1 MLMSIQKIYRKY
13 GKRALA
19 SILVIL
25 LSVQTPLLSYA
36 DTNDFEISSC
46 DDVAERPVWDDS
58 YSVDDSNE
66 FDSSIFELGANK
78 ISNLSNRELEPLSQN
93 EIDYIFEHVNDSSE
107 INMPVIDVAD
117 HDNEISTQSVVAVTA
132 SVAALILIML
142 AGYSSAVSANQ
153 PAGNLDYYIRSYAED
168 DSFNELISYIKNNVA
183 YSVRL
188 NAAMVKT
195 LISKLD
201 NCAKGNGY
209 SLTLTDED
217 KQVLAYALKNRGLL
231 TFLDPENVNVKAIDG
246 YQYYYIYTD
255 TKEYMKPYYVYV
267 LYTPDSVAFAQKNTS
282 YSSLSNQFQF
292 YKYNALLA
300 SDFKYEPMKYYIG
313 KYMLSSATGLYEF
326 DSGVA
331 YTGSGK
337 SGIAKFGDYNYTCF
351 PFTVTGDL
359 SGSSKED
366 KFQNYFTVKS
376 ALLLDIAYCG
386 RVVSGSA
393 LMNLENVSSTKDI
406 SEYTSM
412 PKNFYGQVTG
422 LNKAAGIVLSD
433 STTKPGAGT
442 GTDTVTK
449 QYSRLF
455 YVLRALADKY
465 KISITSAQFNEFI
478 ASFYKKYINGTSAEA
493 PDQSK
498 EIMDKFVVINGG
510 KTPNDNNDDN
520 KYDLKKRL
528 VDGFFSFCITAGLIT
543 SAPDYSKDT
552 NVKSNVSID
561 NSDDSLTGGG
571 TNPGGGT
578 NTGGNTS
585 TGSSTDLSGVLEYLK
600 NILFIL
606 GVLNAWQNPLSLID
620 TLVSKLGLENIV
632 TAINNI
638 GDNVASAL
646 GLNDLFDSLEL
657 PTYFND
663 LFDILNSWN
672 FANMFSG
679 QTNSLL
685 TPLNNIEY
693 GINTFWNQFIE
704 NFNSIGF
711 KDLLTNILRI
721 IEDLP
726 GKLVLGFAS
735 SELFS
740 GIGTNIANMPL
751 YLANLL
757 GLGTTTLPD
766 LFNNVVESIKAIP
779 GEIGK
784 IIPPSSGN
792 DNVDD
797 GESINDSGFKN
808 FLNLFMLTLLIIV
821 LLIILFMNCLR
832 FIVLVF
838 NIPASTALMP
848 VDMLKGIEFMKNLQL
863 PLFGV
868 SLYSLLLSCAYF
880 VIFMTIIMTIRRKID
895 KLHI

>member
-1 MLMSIQKIYRKY
+1 MSIQKIYRKY
-13 GKRALA
+13 GKRTLA
-19 SILVIL
+19 SILAIL

-36 DTNDFEISSC
+36 DTNDFEISSY

-58 YSVDDSNE
+58 YSMDDTEE
-66 FDSSIFELGANK
+66 FDSSIIGAGANR
-78 ISNLSNRELEPLSQN
+78 IEDINDLELEPLSN
-93 EIDYIFEHVNDSSE
+93 EQIEYLMEHENDEIKIPQIATSSNTDPLNHDDE
-107 INMPVIDVAD
+107 IEPQIAV
-117 HDNEISTQSVVAVTA
+117 EVTA
-132 SVAALILIML
+132 AAIACVAIMAYAGMSALSYKGGQTIVDKIKEVSEASDSETFKFDYFVGSSVKTAFFTAALAKQFLDKL
-142 AGYSSAVSANQ
+142 NNSSGKS
-153 PAGNLDYYIRSYAED
+153 I
-168 DSFNELISYIKNNVA
+168 
-183 YSVRL
+183 
-188 NAAMVKT
+188 
-195 LISKLD
+195 
-201 NCAKGNGY
+201 
-209 SLTLTDED
+209 TLTNSD
-217 KQVLAYALKNRGLL
+217 KEILFYAFTYGRNYNDYLIAPVNPK
-231 TFLDPENVNVKAIDG
+231 NVNVHPVDG
-246 YQYYYIYTD
+246 YKYYYILADGVRFTSASI
-255 TKEYMKPYYVYV
+255 YV
-267 LYTPDSVAFAQKNTS
+267 LYTINPVAFATYKYKS
-282 YSSLSNQFQF
+282 PYMRSQF
-292 YKYNALLA
+292 YFYNALLKDQTYPYSESSYYVGTYKL
-300 SDFKYEPMKYYIG
+300 SD
-313 KYMLSSATGLYEF
+313 ATGLYEF
-326 DSGVA
+326 SSGLKYDPSKESFRSNDRTVSSCMPFPVFYSDSNDSEFPTFENYFTIGSPLILGLSRGMKMTNTDSLFGISNVDCSNVSDYIGSKKNIFGLTSA
-331 YTGSGK
+331 LNPGAGLITDTGNTGSGN
-337 SGIAKFGDYNYTCF
+337 ADAY
-351 PFTVTGDL
+351 
-359 SGSSKED
+359 
-366 KFQNYFTVKS
+366 S
-376 ALLLDIAYCG
+376 A
-386 RVVSGSA
+386 
-393 LMNLENVSSTKDI
+393 
-406 SEYTSM
+406 
-412 PKNFYGQVTG
+412 
-422 LNKAAGIVLSD
+422 
-433 STTKPGAGT
+433 
-442 GTDTVTK
+442 TK

-478 ASFYKKYINGTSAEA
+478 ASFYKKCINGTSAET

-520 KYDLKKRL
+520 KYNLKKRL

-561 NSDDSLTGGG
+561 NSDDSSTGGG

-600 NILFIL
+600 NILSIL

-638 GDNVASAL
+638 GNNVASAL
-646 GLNDLFDSLEL
+646 GLDDLFDSLEL
-657 PTYFND
+657 PTHFND

-685 TPLNNIEY
+685 DPLNNIEY
-693 GINTFWNQFIE
+693 GINTFWNQFIK

-711 KDLLTNILRI
+711 KDLLTNISRI

-757 GLGTTTLPD
+757 GLGTTTLPN

-792 DNVDD
+792 DNVND

-848 VDMLKGIEFMKNLQL
+848 ADMLKGIEFMKNLQL

-880 VIFMTIIMTIRRKID
+880 VIFMTIIMAIRRKID

>member
-1 MLMSIQKIYRKY
+1 MSIQKIYKKY
-13 GKRALA
+13 GKRTLA
-19 SILVIL
+19 SILAIL

-36 DTNDFEISSC
+36 DTNELEISSY
-46 DDVAERPVWDDS
+46 DDVTERPVWDDS
-58 YSVDDSNE
+58 YSMDDAE
-66 FDSSIFELGANK
+66 ELDSSIIGAGANR
-78 ISNLSNRELEPLSQN
+78 IEDINDLELEPLSN
-93 EIDYIFEHVNDSSE
+93 EQIEYLMEHENDEIEIPQIATSSNSDPLNHDDEIEPQIAVEVTAAAIACVAIMAYAGMSALSYSDGQYIADKIKKYSESSDSTTFTFDYFVGSSVKTAVFTAALAKQFLDKLNNSSGKSITLTNSDKEILAYTLSHERNSTYTSITHVN
-107 INMPVIDVAD
+107 P
-117 HDNEISTQSVVAVTA
+117 
-132 SVAALILIML
+132 
-142 AGYSSAVSANQ
+142 
-153 PAGNLDYYIRSYAED
+153 
-168 DSFNELISYIKNNVA
+168 K
-183 YSVRL
+183 
-188 NAAMVKT
+188 
-195 LISKLD
+195 
-201 NCAKGNGY
+201 
-209 SLTLTDED
+209 
-217 KQVLAYALKNRGLL
+217 
-231 TFLDPENVNVKAIDG
+231 NVNVHSVDG
-246 YQYYYIYTD
+246 YKYYYILADKVTFTSAD
-255 TKEYMKPYYVYV
+255 IYV
-267 LYTPDSVAFAQKNTS
+267 LYTIEPVAFDCYY
-282 YSSLSNQFQF
+282 YSSRIKNEF
-292 YKYNALLA
+292 YFYNALLKDQTYPYSKSSYYVGTYKL
-300 SDFKYEPMKYYIG
+300 SD
-313 KYMLSSATGLYEF
+313 ATGLYEF
-326 DSGVA
+326 SSGLKYDPSKDMFGTSNFTAMSCMPFPVFHKNSSNSEFPTFENYFTIGSPLILDLSLTQKMTNTDSLFGLSSVNCSNVSDYIGSKKNTFGLTSA
-331 YTGSGK
+331 LNPGAGLITDTSNTGSGNTD
-337 SGIAKFGDYNYTCF
+337 AY
-351 PFTVTGDL
+351 
-359 SGSSKED
+359 
-366 KFQNYFTVKS
+366 S
-376 ALLLDIAYCG
+376 A
-386 RVVSGSA
+386 
-393 LMNLENVSSTKDI
+393 
-406 SEYTSM
+406 
-412 PKNFYGQVTG
+412 
-422 LNKAAGIVLSD
+422 
-433 STTKPGAGT
+433 
-442 GTDTVTK
+442 TK

-465 KISITSAQFNEFI
+465 NISITSAQFNEFI

-493 PDQSK
+493 QDQSK

-520 KYDLKKRL
+520 KYNLKKRL

-552 NVKSNVSID
+552 SVKSNVSID
-561 NSDDSLTGGG
+561 NSDDSSTGGS

-600 NILFIL
+600 NILSIL

-632 TAINNI
+632 SAINNI

-646 GLNDLFDSLEL
+646 GLDDLFDSLEL

-672 FANMFSG
+672 FANMFSS

-685 TPLNNIEY
+685 ASLNNIEH
-693 GINTFWNQFIE
+693 GIDTFWNQFIE
-704 NFNSIGF
+704 DFNSIGF
-711 KDLLTNILRI
+711 KDLLTNISRI

-792 DNVDD
+792 DNVDG
-797 GESINDSGFKN
+797 GENVNDSGFKN

-838 NIPASTALMP
+838 NIPASTTLMP
-848 VDMLKGIEFMKNLQL
+848 ADMLKGIEYMKNLQL

>member
-1 MLMSIQKIYRKY
+1 MSIQKIYRKY

-19 SILVIL
+19 SILAIL

-36 DTNDFEISSC
+36 DTSDFEISSY
-46 DDVAERPVWDDS
+46 DDVVERPVWDDS
-58 YSVDDSNE
+58 DAVDYNS
-66 FDSSIFELGANK
+66 FDE
-78 ISNLSNRELEPLSQN
+78 ISKRELVSLSQE
-93 EIDYIFEHVNDSSE
+93 EIDYIMEHDGEFDPESPLVDDLSE
-107 INMPVIDVAD
+107 NSDALAG
-117 HDNEISTQSVVAVTA
+117 DNEISAQSVVAIGAGVTA
-132 SVAALILIML
+132 LIIFLLSALSSAEVVQNGNANTLYDSLTSLSKKDSDWFEYFYYRYAGVVYSVKITAAKAKSLLDKLDKSLSSDGKTCSVALTTEDKEVL
-142 AGYSSAVSANQ
+142 
-153 PAGNLDYYIRSYAED
+153 SYALD
-168 DSFNELISYIKNNVA
+168 KKQLITSLDSKSVNIKSMDGFN
-183 YSVRL
+183 
-188 NAAMVKT
+188 
-195 LISKLD
+195 
-201 NCAKGNGY
+201 
-209 SLTLTDED
+209 
-217 KQVLAYALKNRGLL
+217 
-231 TFLDPENVNVKAIDG
+231 
-246 YQYYYIYTD
+246 YYYVLSCGFDYDMTSKTVKILCTPNKVDLSDRIYT
-255 TKEYMKPYYVYV
+255 
-267 LYTPDSVAFAQKNTS
+267 
-282 YSSLSNQFQF
+282 SSSNFQSRF
-292 YKYNALLA
+292 LFYNALLA
-300 SDFKYEPMKYYIG
+300 DQSNPYSSMKYRIATY
-313 KYMLSSATGLYEF
+313 KLSSATGLFE
-326 DSGVA
+326 
-331 YTGSGK
+331 YTGNYYEYLGTSNGNRYDLEQFGVSELRSLPFPVVGK
-337 SGIAKFGDYNYTCF
+337 KGATNF
-351 PFTVTGDL
+351 L
-359 SGSSKED
+359 
-366 KFQNYFTVKS
+366 NYFEVKS
-376 ALLLDIAYCG
+376 ALILDESLKGKITSIDSVMGLKSIYYKG
-386 RVVSGSA
+386 
-393 LMNLENVSSTKDI
+393 DI
-406 SEYTSM
+406 SDVLNTE
-412 PKNFYGQVTG
+412 KNFFGQVTALSPG
-422 LNKAAGIVLSD
+422 AGSVLSD

-442 GTDTVTK
+442 GTDTATK

-520 KYDLKKRL
+520 KYNLKKRL

-600 NILFIL
+600 NILSIL

-711 KDLLTNILRI
+711 KDLLTNISRI

-808 FLNLFMLTLLIIV
+808 FLNLFMLTLLIIA

-848 VDMLKGIEFMKNLQL
+848 ADMLKGIEFMKNLQL

>member
-1 MLMSIQKIYRKY
+1 M
-13 GKRALA
+13 
-19 SILVIL
+19 
-25 LSVQTPLLSYA
+25 SYA
-36 DTNDFEISSC
+36 DTNDFEISSY

-58 YSVDDSNE
+58 YSMDDTEE
-66 FDSSIFELGANK
+66 FDSSIIGAGANR
-78 ISNLSNRELEPLSQN
+78 IEDIDDLELEPLSN
-93 EIDYIFEHVNDSSE
+93 EQIEYLMEHENDEIKIPQIATSSNADFLNHDDE
-107 INMPVIDVAD
+107 IEPQIA
-117 HDNEISTQSVVAVTA
+117 
-132 SVAALILIML
+132 VAATAAAIACVAIMAY
-142 AGYSSAVSANQ
+142 AGMSALTYKGGQTIVDKIKEVSEASDSETFKF
-153 PAGNLDYYIRSYAED
+153 DYFVGS
-168 DSFNELISYIKNNVA
+168 N
-183 YSVRL
+183 
-188 NAAMVKT
+188 VKT
-195 LISKLD
+195 AFFTAALAKQFLDKL
-201 NCAKGNGY
+201 NNSSGK
-209 SLTLTDED
+209 SITLTNSD
-217 KQVLAYALKNRGLL
+217 KEILFYAFTYGRTYNDYLITLVNPK
-231 TFLDPENVNVKAIDG
+231 NVNIHPVDG
-246 YQYYYIYTD
+246 YKYYYILVDNVRFTSS
-255 TKEYMKPYYVYV
+255 TVYV
-267 LYTPDSVAFAQKNTS
+267 LYTTNPVAFATYKYANS
-282 YSSLSNQFQF
+282 RIRNKF
-292 YKYNALLA
+292 YFYNALLKDQTYPYSESSYYVGTYDL
-300 SDFKYEPMKYYIG
+300 SD
-313 KYMLSSATGLYEF
+313 STGLYEF
-326 DSGVA
+326 SSGLKYDPSKESFGAHDWTAISCMPFPVFHSDSNDSKFPTFENYFTIGSPLILDLSIKERMTNTDSLFGLGSVDCSNVSDYIGSKKNTFGLTSA
-331 YTGSGK
+331 LNPGAGLITDTGNTGSG
-337 SGIAKFGDYNYTCF
+337 
-351 PFTVTGDL
+351 
-359 SGSSKED
+359 
-366 KFQNYFTVKS
+366 S
-376 ALLLDIAYCG
+376 ADAY
-386 RVVSGSA
+386 SA
-393 LMNLENVSSTKDI
+393 
-406 SEYTSM
+406 
-412 PKNFYGQVTG
+412 
-422 LNKAAGIVLSD
+422 
-433 STTKPGAGT
+433 
-442 GTDTVTK
+442 TK

-520 KYDLKKRL
+520 KYNLKKRL

-552 NVKSNVSID
+552 SVKSNVSID
-561 NSDDSLTGGG
+561 NSDDSSTGGG

-600 NILFIL
+600 NILSIL
-606 GVLNAWQNPLSLID
+606 GILNAWQNPLSLID

-638 GDNVASAL
+638 GNNVASEL
-646 GLNDLFDSLEL
+646 GLDDLFDSLEL

-685 TPLNNIEY
+685 APLNNIEY

-711 KDLLTNILRI
+711 KDLLTNISRI

-848 VDMLKGIEFMKNLQL
+848 ADMLKGIEFMKNLQL

>member
-1 MLMSIQKIYRKY
+1 M
-13 GKRALA
+13 
-19 SILVIL
+19 
-25 LSVQTPLLSYA
+25 
-36 DTNDFEISSC
+36 
-46 DDVAERPVWDDS
+46 
-58 YSVDDSNE
+58 
-66 FDSSIFELGANK
+66 
-78 ISNLSNRELEPLSQN
+78 
-93 EIDYIFEHVNDSSE
+93 
-107 INMPVIDVAD
+107 
-117 HDNEISTQSVVAVTA
+117 
-132 SVAALILIML
+132 
-142 AGYSSAVSANQ
+142 
-153 PAGNLDYYIRSYAED
+153 
-168 DSFNELISYIKNNVA
+168 
-183 YSVRL
+183 
-188 NAAMVKT
+188 
-195 LISKLD
+195 
-201 NCAKGNGY
+201 
-209 SLTLTDED
+209 
-217 KQVLAYALKNRGLL
+217 
-231 TFLDPENVNVKAIDG
+231 
-246 YQYYYIYTD
+246 
-255 TKEYMKPYYVYV
+255 
-267 LYTPDSVAFAQKNTS
+267 
-282 YSSLSNQFQF
+282 
-292 YKYNALLA
+292 
-300 SDFKYEPMKYYIG
+300 
-313 KYMLSSATGLYEF
+313 
-326 DSGVA
+326 
-331 YTGSGK
+331 
-337 SGIAKFGDYNYTCF
+337 
-351 PFTVTGDL
+351 
-359 SGSSKED
+359 
-366 KFQNYFTVKS
+366 
-376 ALLLDIAYCG
+376 
-386 RVVSGSA
+386 
-393 LMNLENVSSTKDI
+393 
-406 SEYTSM
+406 
-412 PKNFYGQVTG
+412 
-422 LNKAAGIVLSD
+422 
-433 STTKPGAGT
+433 
-442 GTDTVTK
+442 
-449 QYSRLF
+449 
-455 YVLRALADKY
+455 
-465 KISITSAQFNEFI
+465 
-478 ASFYKKYINGTSAEA
+478 
-493 PDQSK
+493 
-498 EIMDKFVVINGG
+498 
-510 KTPNDNNDDN
+510 
-520 KYDLKKRL
+520 KKRL

-561 NSDDSLTGGG
+561 NSDDSSTGGG

-600 NILFIL
+600 NILSIL

-638 GDNVASAL
+638 GNNVASAL
-646 GLNDLFDSLEL
+646 GLDDLFDSLEL
-657 PTYFND
+657 PTHFND

-685 TPLNNIEY
+685 DPLNNIEY

-711 KDLLTNILRI
+711 KDLLTNISRI

-757 GLGTTTLPD
+757 GLGTTTLPN

-848 VDMLKGIEFMKNLQL
+848 ADMLKGIEFMKNLQL

>member
-1 MLMSIQKIYRKY
+1 MSIQKIYRKY
-13 GKRALA
+13 GKRTLA
-19 SILVIL
+19 SILAIL

-36 DTNDFEISSC
+36 DTSDFEISSY
-46 DDVAERPVWDDS
+46 DDFADRPVWDDS
-58 YSVDDSNE
+58 NTVDYNS
-66 FDSSIFELGANK
+66 FDELSK
-78 ISNLSNRELEPLSQN
+78 RELVPLSQE
-93 EIDYIFEHVNDSSE
+93 EIDYIMEHDGEFNPESPLVDDSSE
-107 INMPVIDVAD
+107 NNDALAG
-117 HDNEISTQSVVAVTA
+117 DNEISVQSAVAIGAGVTA
-132 SVAALILIML
+132 LIIFLLSALSSAEVAQNGNANTLYDSLTSLSQKNSDWFEYFYYRYAGVVYSVKITADKAKSLLGKLDKSLSSDGKTCSVALTTEDKEVL
-142 AGYSSAVSANQ
+142 
-153 PAGNLDYYIRSYAED
+153 SYALDKEK
-168 DSFNELISYIKNNVA
+168 LITS
-183 YSVRL
+183 
-188 NAAMVKT
+188 
-195 LISKLD
+195 
-201 NCAKGNGY
+201 
-209 SLTLTDED
+209 
-217 KQVLAYALKNRGLL
+217 
-231 TFLDPENVNVKAIDG
+231 LDPKSVKIESMDG
-246 YQYYYIYTD
+246 FNYYYILSCGFDYNMTSS
-255 TKEYMKPYYVYV
+255 TVRV
-267 LYTPDSVAFAQKNTS
+267 LCTPNKVDLSDRIYTS
-282 YSSLSNQFQF
+282 YSDFKSRFLF
-292 YKYNALLA
+292 YNALLA
-300 SDFKYEPMKYYIG
+300 DQSNPYSSMKYRIAIY
-313 KYMLSSATGLYEF
+313 KLSSATGLFE
-326 DSGVA
+326 
-331 YTGSGK
+331 YTGDYYEYTATSNGNRYDLNQFGTSELRSLPFPVVGK
-337 SGIAKFGDYNYTCF
+337 KGATNF
-351 PFTVTGDL
+351 L
-359 SGSSKED
+359 
-366 KFQNYFTVKS
+366 NYFEVKS
-376 ALLLDIAYCG
+376 ALILDESLKGKITSIDSVMGLKSIYYKG
-386 RVVSGSA
+386 
-393 LMNLENVSSTKDI
+393 DI
-406 SEYTSM
+406 SDVLSTE
-412 PKNFYGQVTG
+412 KNYFGQVTALSPG
-422 LNKAAGIVLSD
+422 AGSVLSD

-442 GTDTVTK
+442 GTDTATK

-520 KYDLKKRL
+520 KYNLKKRL

-561 NSDDSLTGGG
+561 NSDDSSTGGG

-585 TGSSTDLSGVLEYLK
+585 TGSSSDLSGVLEYLK
-600 NILFIL
+600 NILSIL

-632 TAINNI
+632 CAINNI

-646 GLNDLFDSLEL
+646 GLDDLFNSLEL

-685 TPLNNIEY
+685 APLNNIEY
-693 GINTFWNQFIE
+693 GINTFWNQYIE

-711 KDLLTNILRI
+711 KDLLTNISRI

-757 GLGTTTLPD
+757 GLGTTTLLD
-766 LFNNVVESIKAIP
+766 LFNNVVESIEAIP

-797 GESINDSGFKN
+797 GENNNDSGFKN

-838 NIPASTALMP
+838 NIPASTTLMHA
-848 VDMLKGIEFMKNLQL
+848 DMLKGIEFMKNLQL

>member
-1 MLMSIQKIYRKY
+1 MSIQKIYRKY

-19 SILVIL
+19 SILAIL

-36 DTNDFEISSC
+36 DTSDFEISSY
-46 DDVAERPVWDDS
+46 DDFADRPVWDDS
-58 YSVDDSNE
+58 DTVDYNS
-66 FDSSIFELGANK
+66 FDELSK
-78 ISNLSNRELEPLSQN
+78 RELVPLSQE
-93 EIDYIFEHVNDSSE
+93 EIDYIMEHDGEFNPESPLVDDSSE
-107 INMPVIDVAD
+107 NNDALAG
-117 HDNEISTQSVVAVTA
+117 DNEISVQSAVAIGAGVTA
-132 SVAALILIML
+132 LIIFLLSALSSAEVAQNGNANTLYDSLTSLSQKNSDWFEYFYYRYAGVVYSVKITADKAKSLLGKLDKSLSSDGKTCSVALTTEDKEVL
-142 AGYSSAVSANQ
+142 
-153 PAGNLDYYIRSYAED
+153 SYALDKEK
-168 DSFNELISYIKNNVA
+168 LITS
-183 YSVRL
+183 
-188 NAAMVKT
+188 
-195 LISKLD
+195 
-201 NCAKGNGY
+201 
-209 SLTLTDED
+209 
-217 KQVLAYALKNRGLL
+217 
-231 TFLDPENVNVKAIDG
+231 LDPKSVKIESMDG
-246 YQYYYIYTD
+246 FNYYYILSCGFDYNMTSS
-255 TKEYMKPYYVYV
+255 TVRV
-267 LYTPDSVAFAQKNTS
+267 LCTPNKVDLSDRIYTS
-282 YSSLSNQFQF
+282 YSDFKSRFLF
-292 YKYNALLA
+292 YNALLA
-300 SDFKYEPMKYYIG
+300 DQSNPYSSMKYRIAIY
-313 KYMLSSATGLYEF
+313 KLSSATGLFE
-326 DSGVA
+326 
-331 YTGSGK
+331 YTGDYYEYTATSNGNRYDLNQFGTSELRSLPFPVVGK
-337 SGIAKFGDYNYTCF
+337 KGATNF
-351 PFTVTGDL
+351 L
-359 SGSSKED
+359 
-366 KFQNYFTVKS
+366 NYFEVKS
-376 ALLLDIAYCG
+376 ALILDESLKGKITSIDSVMGLKSIYYKG
-386 RVVSGSA
+386 
-393 LMNLENVSSTKDI
+393 DI
-406 SEYTSM
+406 SDVLSTE
-412 PKNFYGQVTG
+412 KNYFGQVTALSPG
-422 LNKAAGIVLSD
+422 AGSVLSD

-442 GTDTVTK
+442 GTDTATK

-520 KYDLKKRL
+520 KYNLKKRL

-561 NSDDSLTGGG
+561 NSDDSSTGGG

-585 TGSSTDLSGVLEYLK
+585 TGSSSDLSGVLEYLK
-600 NILFIL
+600 NILSIL

-632 TAINNI
+632 SAINNI
-638 GDNVASAL
+638 GDSVASAL
-646 GLNDLFDSLEL
+646 GLDDLFNSLEL

-685 TPLNNIEY
+685 APLNNIEY
-693 GINTFWNQFIE
+693 GINTFWNQYIE

-711 KDLLTNILRI
+711 KDLLTNISRI

-757 GLGTTTLPD
+757 GLGTTTLLD
-766 LFNNVVESIKAIP
+766 LFNNVVESIEAIP

-797 GESINDSGFKN
+797 GENNNDSGFKN

-838 NIPASTALMP
+838 NIPASTTLMHA
-848 VDMLKGIEFMKNLQL
+848 DMLKGIEFMKNLQL

>member
-1 MLMSIQKIYRKY
+1 MNMRKFYKKY
-13 GKRALA
+13 GKRTLA
-19 SILVIL
+19 AFLSVL
-25 LSVQTPLLSYA
+25 LLVQTPLLSYA
-36 DTNDFEISSC
+36 DNIDNAISSY

-58 YSVDDSNE
+58 YSMDDTEE
-66 FDSSIFELGANK
+66 FDSSIIGAGANR
-78 ISNLSNRELEPLSQN
+78 IEDINDLELEPLSN
-93 EIDYIFEHVNDSSE
+93 EQIEYLMEHENDEIAIPQIATSSNADPLNHDDE
-107 INMPVIDVAD
+107 IEPQIA
-117 HDNEISTQSVVAVTA
+117 VAVTTAAIACVAIMAYAGMSALTYKYGQTIVDKIKKVSEA
-132 SVAALILIML
+132 SDSETFKFDYFVGSSVKTAFFTAALAKQFLDKL
-142 AGYSSAVSANQ
+142 NNSSGKS
-153 PAGNLDYYIRSYAED
+153 I
-168 DSFNELISYIKNNVA
+168 
-183 YSVRL
+183 
-188 NAAMVKT
+188 
-195 LISKLD
+195 
-201 NCAKGNGY
+201 
-209 SLTLTDED
+209 TLTNSD
-217 KQVLAYALKNRGLL
+217 KEILFYAFTYGRTYNDYLITPVNPK
-231 TFLDPENVNVKAIDG
+231 NVNIHPVDG
-246 YQYYYIYTD
+246 YKYYYILVDNVRFTSS
-255 TKEYMKPYYVYV
+255 TVYV
-267 LYTPDSVAFAQKNTS
+267 LYTTNPVAFATYKIANS
-282 YSSLSNQFQF
+282 RIRNKF
-292 YKYNALLA
+292 YFYNALLKDQTYPYSESSYYVGTYDL
-300 SDFKYEPMKYYIG
+300 SD
-313 KYMLSSATGLYEF
+313 ATGLYEF
-326 DSGVA
+326 SSGLKYDPSKESFGAYDWTAISCMPFPVFHSDSNDSKFPTFENYFTIGSPLILDLSIKERMTNTDSLFGLGSVDCSNVSDYIGSKKNTFGLTSA
-331 YTGSGK
+331 LNPGAGLITDTGNTGSGN
-337 SGIAKFGDYNYTCF
+337 ADAY
-351 PFTVTGDL
+351 
-359 SGSSKED
+359 
-366 KFQNYFTVKS
+366 S
-376 ALLLDIAYCG
+376 A
-386 RVVSGSA
+386 
-393 LMNLENVSSTKDI
+393 
-406 SEYTSM
+406 
-412 PKNFYGQVTG
+412 
-422 LNKAAGIVLSD
+422 
-433 STTKPGAGT
+433 
-442 GTDTVTK
+442 TK

-520 KYDLKKRL
+520 KYNLKKRL

-561 NSDDSLTGGG
+561 NSDDSSTGGG

-600 NILFIL
+600 NILSIL

-638 GDNVASAL
+638 GNNVASAL
-646 GLNDLFDSLEL
+646 GLDDLFDSLEL
-657 PTYFND
+657 PTHFND

-685 TPLNNIEY
+685 DPLNNIEY

-711 KDLLTNILRI
+711 KDLLTNISRI

-757 GLGTTTLPD
+757 GLGTTTLPN

-848 VDMLKGIEFMKNLQL
+848 ADMLKGIEFMKNLQL

>member
-1 MLMSIQKIYRKY
+1 MSIQKIYRKY
-13 GKRALA
+13 GKRTLA
-19 SILVIL
+19 SILAIL

-36 DTNDFEISSC
+36 DTNDFEISSY

-188 NAAMVKT
+188 NVAMVKT

-292 YKYNALLA
+292 YKYNPLLA

-351 PFTVTGDL
+351 PFTVTSDL

-422 LNKAAGIVLSD
+422 LNKAAGIVNPDATD
-433 STTKPGAGT
+433 SGTTTKPGTDSGGGSGST
-442 GTDTVTK
+442 TTDTENTGILK
-449 QYSRLF
+449 QL
-455 YVLRALADKY
+455 L
-465 KISITSAQFNEFI
+465 T
-478 ASFYKKYINGTSAEA
+478 
-493 PDQSK
+493 
-498 EIMDKFVVINGG
+498 
-510 KTPNDNNDDN
+510 
-520 KYDLKKRL
+520 
-528 VDGFFSFCITAGLIT
+528 LIT
-543 SAPDYSKDT
+543 SMESALKALSIGSIGALLTVDFINALAKSSFISGITTLLSSISTGVNNIANWDIDNWAEYSASILASLK
-552 NVKSNVSID
+552 SID
-561 NSDDSLTGGG
+561 NIETLI
-571 TNPGGGT
+571 
-578 NTGGNTS
+578 GNIADFTM
-585 TGSSTDLSGVLEYLK
+585 DNFPDVLESSLSSLGFADIVNMANVLK
-600 NILFIL
+600 IWN
-606 GVLNAWQNPLSLID
+606 ID
-620 TLVSKLGLENIV
+620 TVGETIVASINNALSKLGLATIPKDIV
-632 TAINNI
+632 SFKESVDSKLIESTDLLTAIKNALGSLTVSPDLSGLSDI
-638 GDNVASAL
+638 LKNVLTAL
-646 GLNDLFDSLEL
+646 GLGF
-657 PTYFND
+657 
-663 LFDILNSWN
+663 
-672 FANMFSG
+672 
-679 QTNSLL
+679 LL
-685 TPLNNIEY
+685 
-693 GINTFWNQFIE
+693 GAV
-704 NFNSIGF
+704 
-711 KDLLTNILRI
+711 TNIGEIVKGMSFVDI
-721 IEDLP
+721 I
-726 GKLVLGFAS
+726 A
-735 SELFS
+735 
-740 GIGTNIANMPL
+740 A
-751 YLANLL
+751 
-757 GLGTTTLPD
+757 
-766 LFNNVVESIKAIP
+766 IKALPASIAAEIAKVIP
-779 GEIGK
+779 SQGD
-784 IIPPSSGN
+784 S
-792 DNVDD
+792 DN
-797 GESINDSGFKN
+797 ENQNDSGFSN
-808 FLNLFMLTLLIIV
+808 FLNLFMITLLILVI
-821 LLIILFMNCLR
+821 LIILFINCLR

-838 NIPASTALMP
+838 NIPASTTLLP
-848 VDMLKGIEFMKNLQL
+848 DDILTGIQYLKDLQL

-868 SLYSLLLSCAYF
+868 SLYTLLLSCAYF
-880 VIFMTIIMTIRRKID
+880 IIFMTVIMTLRRKID
-895 KLHI
+895 KIHI